1 MIITAAIAVLALAPS
16 QSPVQPASLE
26 QAAGWTLIMEDGV
39 FQRRRGPLSLGED
52 DAVSVWTAAL
62 PRPEHAATL
71 GAVFRRFELDC
82 PGNRI
87 RRREG
92 LALEPGATAITALDG
107 GDESFGYPGSQPPWV
122 GRLLTDVCTVTD

>member
-1 MIITAAIAVLALAPS
+1 MILTAAIAVVALAPP

-26 QAAGWTLIMEDGV
+26 EAAGWTLIMEDGV
-39 FQRRRGPLSLGED
+39 FQRRRGPLTLGEND
-52 DAVSVWTAAL
+52 TILIWTVAL

-82 PGNRI
+82 PAHKI

-92 LALEPGATAITALDG
+92 LAVQPGATAATAQDG
-107 GDESFGYPGSQPPWV
+107 GDEAWGYPGSQPPWV
-122 GRLLTDVCTVTD
+122 ASLLVDVCTVTD